1 MTTTSVT
8 QNRISAAVV
17 RPPGIASPVPSR
29 PRPAALRR
37 PGGRPMSYAQLP
49 GRVRLSHAPHHPT
62 PRQRRRR
69 VVALIVL
76 AVLVVALTAWG
87 MGAVRS
93 GGVAEVPTATT
104 VVQVRSG
111 ENLSELAARVAPGV
125 PASAVVQRIVSLNG
139 LSGPAVRTGQSLVVP
154 TR

>member
-1 MTTTSVT
+1 MTTTSVS
-8 QNRISAAVV
+8 QNRISAPVV
-17 RPPGIASPVPSR
+17 RPPGIASAPPR

-49 GRVRLSHAPHHPT
+49 GRVRLSRAPHYPT
-62 PRQRRRR
+62 RRQRRRR
-69 VVALIVL
+69 AVALIAL

-93 GGVAEVPTATT
+93 GGVAEVPTATA

-125 PASAVVQRIVSLNG
+125 PASAVVQRIVLLNG

>member
-1 MTTTSVT
+1 MTTTSVI
-8 QNRISAAVV
+8 QSGIGAPGM
-17 RPPGIASPVPSR
+17 RPPGIASAPPR

-49 GRVRLSHAPHHPT
+49 GRVRLSRAPHYPT
-62 PRQRRRR
+62 RRQRRRR
-69 VVALIVL
+69 VAALIAL
-76 AVLVVALTAWG
+76 AVLVTLTAWG

-93 GGVAEVPTATT
+93 SGVAEVPTATT
-104 VVQVRSG
+104 VVQVQSG